1 MKDEPQATLSP
12 PLIHVVDDDGDHL
25 AALCDLLEARGY
37 KVEGFSSAESAYY
50 SPVAPDLVISDLRMP
65 GWDGLDLLGHLRV
78 RHPDLAVILLTGH
91 GDVPHAVS
99 AMRLGAEDFLEK
111 PYDGAHLIA
120 VIDRALRNVAT
131 RAEVTRLRAELN
143 QKSQAALLGQS
154 AAIQELRERI
164 AALAPL
170 TVDIVVTGE
179 TGTGKELAAR
189 ALHEASPRRDGPFIA
204 INCAAL
210 PEALFEIEMFGHV
223 AGAFPGAGDK
233 PGKLEA
239 ATGGT
244 LVLDE
249 IEAMPHTLQAKLLR
263 VLEERGV
270 VRLGEHQMRPLDLRL
285 IALSR
290 VDLKELTLD
299 GTFRPELY
307 FRIAGSGIQ
316 MPALR
321 ETGNDIAL
329 IFTHFVTQA
338 ARRSNLPVPPI
349 DYALRQRL
357 MRRPWPGNMRELR
370 AVAERYALNIEQPDI
385 AAAPPVSQE
394 SLADRVAAFE
404 AREIRTTLD
413 RCRGNTE
420 RAAQVLGMA
429 RRTLSDKI
437 HRYGIRLD

>member
-1 MKDEPQATLSP
+1 MPG
-12 PLIHVVDDDGDHL
+12 PLIHVVDDDADHL
-25 AALCDLLEARGY
+25 AALCDLMRARGY
-37 KVEGFSSAESAYY
+37 AVTGFASAEAACA
-50 SPVAPDLVISDLRMP
+50 SPDRPDLVLSDLRMP
-65 GWDGLDLLGHLRV
+65 GQDGLELLERLREQQ
-78 RHPDLAVILLTGH
+78 PDLAVVLLTGH
-91 GDVPHAVS
+91 GDVPHAVR

-120 VIDRALRNVAT
+120 VVERALRNAAT
-131 RAEVTRLRAELN
+131 RAEVLRLREELTRR
-143 QKSQAALLGQS
+143 SEGVLLGQS
-154 AAIQELRERI
+154 AAMQDLRARI

-170 TVDIVVTGE
+170 DIDIVVTGE
-179 TGTGKELAAR
+179 TGTGKELVAR
-189 ALHEASPRRDGPFIA
+189 ALHETSPRQGGPLVA

-223 AGAFPGAGDK
+223 AGAFPGAADK

-239 ATGGT
+239 ANGGT

-249 IEAMPHTLQAKLLR
+249 IEAMPLPLQAKLLR

-270 VRLGEHQMRPLDLRL
+270 VRLGEHQLRPLNLRL
-285 IALSR
+285 IALTR
-290 VDLKELTLD
+290 ADLRGMTVE

-321 ETGNDIAL
+321 ETGQDIAL
-329 IFTHFVTQA
+329 IFTHFVAEA
-338 ARRSNLPVPPI
+338 ARRAGRPAPAI
-349 DYALRQRL
+349 DYPLRQRL

-370 AVAERYALNIEQPDI
+370 AVAERFVLDIEQPDL
-385 AAAPPVSQE
+385 AAVPPVSQE
-394 SLADRVAAFE
+394 TLAERVASFE
-404 AREIRTTLD
+404 AREIRSTLE

-429 RRTLSDKI
+429 RRTLTDKI
-437 HRYGIRLD
+437 HRYGIRLE

>member
-1 MKDEPQATLSP
+1 MKDEPQATLSS

-37 KVEGFSSAESAYY
+37 TVEGFSSAESAYD
-50 SPVAPDLVISDLRMP
+50 SPGKPDLVISDLRMP
-65 GWDGLDLLGHLRV
+65 GWDGLDLLGHLRI

-179 TGTGKELAAR
+179 TGTGKELVAR
-189 ALHEASPRRDGPFIA
+189 ALHEAGPRRDGPFVA

-338 ARRSNLPVPPI
+338 ARRANLPVPPI

-404 AREIRTTLD
+404 AREIRTTLE

>member
-1 MKDEPQATLSP
+1 MTDTPATAAA
-12 PLIHVVDDDGDHL
+12 LIHVVDDDADHL
-25 AALCDLLEARGY
+25 AALCDLLQARGY
-37 KVEGFSSAESAYY
+37 RVTGFAGAQAALASAE
-50 SPVAPDLVISDLRMP
+50 APDLVLSDLRMP
-65 GWDGLDLLGHLRV
+65 GQDGLELLAALRA
-78 RHPDLAVILLTGH
+78 RQPDLAVVLLTGH
-91 GDVPHAVS
+91 GDVPQAVR

-120 VIDRALRNVAT
+120 VVERALRNGAT
-131 RAEVTRLRAELN
+131 RAELARLRAEL
-143 QKSQAALLGQS
+143 QGRGAATLLGQS
-154 AAIQELRERI
+154 AAMQALRARI

-170 TVDIVVTGE
+170 GIDIVVSGE
-179 TGTGKELAAR
+179 TGTGKELVAQ
-189 ALHEASPRRDGPFIA
+189 ALHAASPRRDGPFVA

-249 IEAMPHTLQAKLLR
+249 IEAMPHALQAKLLR
-263 VLEERGV
+263 ALEERGV
-270 VRLGEHQMRPLDLRL
+270 VRLGENRLRPLDLRL
-285 IALSR
+285 IALTR
-290 VDLKELTLD
+290 ADLRALTLD
-299 GTFRPELY
+299 GSFRPELY
-307 FRIAGSGIQ
+307 FRIAGTALHL
-316 MPALR
+316 PALR
-321 ETGNDIAL
+321 EMGSDIAL
-329 IFTHFVTQA
+329 LFTHFVAEA
-338 ARRSNLPVPPI
+338 ANRTGRPAPAI

-357 MRRPWPGNMRELR
+357 MRRPWPGNVRELR
-370 AVAERYALNIEQPDI
+370 AVAERFVLEVEQPEL
-385 AAAPPVSQE
+385 ATAPQLAQE
-394 SLADRVAAFE
+394 TLAERVAGFE
-404 AREIRTTLD
+404 AREIRATLE

>member
-1 MKDEPQATLSP
+1 MNETLVAAVM

-25 AALCDLLEARGY
+25 AALCDLLQARGY
-37 KVEGFSSAESAYY
+37 RVTGFASAEAAYA
-50 SPVAPDLVISDLRMP
+50 SPVTPDLVVSDLRMP
-65 GWDGLDLLGHLRV
+65 GWDGLDLLEHLRS
-78 RHPDLAVILLTGH
+78 RHPDLAVVLLTGH
-91 GDVPHAVS
+91 GDVPQAVR

-120 VIDRALRNVAT
+120 VIDRALRNVAM
-131 RAEVTRLRAELN
+131 RAEVVRLRQEL
-143 QKSQAALLGQS
+143 SQRPQTTLLGQS
-154 AAIQELRERI
+154 AAIQELRARI

-179 TGTGKELAAR
+179 TGTGKELVAR
-189 ALHEASPRRDGPFIA
+189 ALHDASPRRDGPFVA

-239 ATGGT
+239 ASGGT

-249 IEAMPHTLQAKLLR
+249 IEAMPHAVQAKLLR

-270 VRLGEHQMRPLDLRL
+270 VRLGEHHMRPLDLRL
-285 IALSR
+285 IALTR
-290 VDLKELTLD
+290 ADLRELTLD

-307 FRIAGSGIQ
+307 FRIAGSAVQ
-316 MPALR
+316 LPALR
-321 ETGNDIAL
+321 ETGHDIPL
-329 IFTHFVTQA
+329 IFTHFVTEA
-338 ARRSNLPVPPI
+338 ARRASLPVPEI
-349 DYALRQRL
+349 NYVLRQRL

-370 AVAERYALNIEQPDI
+370 AVAERFALQIEQPDL
-385 AAAPPVSQE
+385 AAAPSAAQD

-404 AREIRTTLD
+404 AREIRTTLE

-429 RRTLSDKI
+429 RRTLNDKI
-437 HRYGIRLD
+437 HRYGIRLE

>member
-1 MKDEPQATLSP
+1 MNEMPEAATP

-25 AALCDLLEARGY
+25 AALCDLLQARGHR
-37 KVEGFSSAESAYY
+37 VTGFTTAEMAYD
-50 SPVAPDLVISDLRMP
+50 SPAMPDLVVSDLRMP
-65 GWDGLDLLGHLRV
+65 GWDGLDLLEHLRG
-78 RHPDLAVILLTGH
+78 RHPDLAVVLLTGH
-91 GDVPHAVS
+91 GDVPQAVR

-120 VIDRALRNVAT
+120 VIDRALRNVAM
-131 RAEVTRLRAELN
+131 RAEVARLRRELSLRP
-143 QKSQAALLGQS
+143 QTCLLGQS
-154 AAIQELRERI
+154 AAIQELRARI

-170 TVDIVVTGE
+170 NVDIVVTGE
-179 TGTGKELAAR
+179 TGTGKELVAR
-189 ALHEASPRRDGPFIA
+189 ALHDASSRRDGPFVA

-249 IEAMPHTLQAKLLR
+249 IEAMPHAVQAKLLR

-270 VRLGEHQMRPLDLRL
+270 VRLGEHHMRPLDLRL
-285 IALSR
+285 VALTR
-290 VDLKELTLD
+290 ADLRELTLD
-299 GTFRPELY
+299 GSFRPELY
-307 FRIAGSGIQ
+307 FRIAGISIQ
-316 MPALR
+316 LPALR
-321 ETGNDIAL
+321 ETGNDISL
-329 IFTHFVTQA
+329 IFTHFVTEA
-338 ARRSNLPVPPI
+338 ARRANLPVPAI

-357 MRRPWPGNMRELR
+357 LRRPWPGNMRELR
-370 AVAERYALNIEQPDI
+370 AVAERFALQIEQPDLP
-385 AAAPPVSQE
+385 AASQVDQD

-404 AREIRTTLD
+404 AREIRTTLE

-429 RRTLSDKI
+429 RRTLNDKI